1 MQPLWVFSGREQP
14 PPSLCPSAQ
23 ALPQPRCCPGS
34 PLVEDGSLWIKYR
47 PHPPTPL
54 QARLLRA
61 VSLLQS
67 LEVEGGGGSQGPSDI
82 HSQVSP
88 LCPARG
94 PGPLPQPAPRAG
106 GPCAGSWMTA
116 SMQSPG
122 SE

>member
-67 LEVEGGGGSQGPSDI
+67 LEVEGGGGSMCEGMRQEELGMSGEKKI
-82 HSQVSP
+82 
-88 LCPARG
+88 R
-94 PGPLPQPAPRAG
+94 PGEEGHTGLSWTE
-106 GPCAGSWMTA
+106 PCIL
-116 SMQSPG
+116 
-122 SE
+122 